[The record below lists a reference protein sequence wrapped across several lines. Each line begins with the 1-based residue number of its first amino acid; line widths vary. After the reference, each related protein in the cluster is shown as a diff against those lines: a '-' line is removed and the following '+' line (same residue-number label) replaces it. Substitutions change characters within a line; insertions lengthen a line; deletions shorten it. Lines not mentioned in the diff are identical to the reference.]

1 MEMMLRAGDVTLRPL
16 TLRDLD
22 DVVDACRDGEIVRFA
37 LLVPSPYTAEDGRRF
52 LKQVESEWAQERADR
67 VFAIVADGAFQGV
80 ISVNLGT
87 GVVGYWMRREGRGRG
102 WMTEAL
108 KLIVDWAES
117 GGAVRPWLTTH
128 PDKSRLNVWRRRPAF
143 NGSASSTSRV
153 ASATARW
160 LRFVLSYVRS
170 RARRFASG
178 GCVVKS
184 AARPSSANGF
194 TV

>member
-1 MEMMLRAGDVTLRPL
+1 MLRAGDVTLRPL

-117 GGAVRPWLTTH
+117 GGGVRPWLTTH
-128 PDKSRLNVWRRRPAF
+128 PDNV
-143 NGSASSTSRV
+143 ASQRV
-153 ASATARW
+153 AEKAGFQRIGLVDEPRGFRDGTMVAVRFE
-160 LRFVLSYVRS
+160 LRAKQS
-170 RARRFASG
+170 
-178 GCVVKS
+178 
-184 AARPSSANGF
+184 
-194 TV
+194 